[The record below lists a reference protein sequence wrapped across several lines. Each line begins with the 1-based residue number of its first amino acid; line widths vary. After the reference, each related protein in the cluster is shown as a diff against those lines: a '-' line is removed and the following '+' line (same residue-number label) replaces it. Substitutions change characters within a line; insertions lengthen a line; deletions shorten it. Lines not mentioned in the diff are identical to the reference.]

1 MSASR
6 GASHDHWVCTW
17 LSTGGDQFPL
27 VVDGSAGRSDGT
39 CEGCCA
45 GGTAGSVLL
54 MSWLFASPRANRA
67 PAVPRVAR
75 RPGPAGPLR
84 PPGLPAARPRRRL
97 AQGDDE
103 ALAPPVAAGR

>member
-17 LSTGGDQFPL
+17 LSIGGDQFPPA
-27 VVDGSAGRSDGT
+27 VDGSAGRSDGT

-54 MSWLFASPRANRA
+54 MSWLIASPRAYRGTG
-67 PAVPRVAR
+67 VSWWRVG
-75 RPGPAGPLR
+75 PGRAGPCGWLGYQ
-84 PPGLPAARPRRRL
+84 PPGSGRGL
-97 AQGDDE
+97 AE
-103 ALAPPVAAGR
+103 VMT